1 MDYSPWGCKE
11 SDKTEQLKHTHKILL
26 KEANK
31 EIYTL
36 FTYQICSH
44 FTEKMVIIFQG
55 EKVRMFITKGKK
67 RFLRHITYCVQS
79 RSNLKG

>member
-1 MDYSPWGCKE
+1 MDYSPWGCKD
-11 SDKTEQLKHTHKILL
+11 SDKTEQLKHKILL